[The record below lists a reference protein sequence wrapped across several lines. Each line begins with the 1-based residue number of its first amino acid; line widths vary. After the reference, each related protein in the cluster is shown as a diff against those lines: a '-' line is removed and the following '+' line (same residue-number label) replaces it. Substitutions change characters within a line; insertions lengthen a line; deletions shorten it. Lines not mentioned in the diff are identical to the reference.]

1 MNNLITYFTLDFD
14 GTYDNEEPDSNG
26 VEPLVYAVPQ
36 SRLEEVEHLAT
47 ESGQEFND
55 SDCDDC
61 IGDIF
66 EHKMIDAGITF
77 QCIGSLNLSF
87 AERQVDYLADYLPHV
102 VV

>member
-14 GTYDNEEPDSNG
+14 STYDNEEPDSNG
-26 VEPLVYAVPQ
+26 VQPLVYAVPQ
-36 SRLEEVEHLAT
+36 TRLGDVERLAM

-55 SDCDDC
+55 FDTDDC

-66 EHKMIDAGITF
+66 EHKMIDAGILF
-77 QCIGSLNLSF
+77 QCIGSLDLSF
-87 AERQVDYLADYLPHV
+87 EERQTDYLAGYLPHV

>member
-1 MNNLITYFTLDFD
+1 MNNIITYFTLDFD
-14 GTYDNEEPDSNG
+14 GTYSNEEPDSNG

-36 SRLEEVEHLAT
+36 SRLAEVERLAT

-55 SDCDDC
+55 SECDNC

-77 QCIGSLNLSF
+77 QCIGALDLSF
-87 AERQVDYLADYLPHV
+87 EERQVDYLADYLPHV

>member
-14 GTYDNEEPDSNG
+14 GTYDNEESDGNG
-26 VEPLVYAVPQ
+26 VQPLVYAVPQ
-36 SRLEEVEHLAT
+36 SRLEVVERLAT
-47 ESGQEFND
+47 ESWKGFND
-55 SDCDDC
+55 SDCDEC

-77 QCIGSLNLSF
+77 QCIGVLDLSF
-87 AERQVDYLADYLPHV
+87 EERQVDYLADYLSHV